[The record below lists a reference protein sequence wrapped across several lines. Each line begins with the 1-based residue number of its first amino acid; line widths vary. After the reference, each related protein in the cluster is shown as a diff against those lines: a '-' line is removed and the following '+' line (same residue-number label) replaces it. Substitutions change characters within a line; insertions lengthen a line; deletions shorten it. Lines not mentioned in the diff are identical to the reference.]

1 MVIKIT
7 WPRDVGFD
15 LARLRAHADWFK
27 RQVAR
32 DPRYGASRFKRTAQG
47 RTQHVDRIDRRLDGT
62 AVAVPSR
69 SGSAL

>member
-15 LARLRAHADWFK
+15 IARLRAHADWFK

-32 DPRYGASRFKRTAQG
+32 DPRYGASRFKRTAHAQS
-47 RTQHVDRIDRRLDGT
+47 QHVDRIHRRLD
-62 AVAVPSR
+62 ADASR

>member
-32 DPRYGASRFKRTAQG
+32 DPRYGASRFKRTARARSPRG
-47 RTQHVDRIDRRLDGT
+47 ERIARRLD
-62 AVAVPSR
+62 ADASR